1 MISSTSIATQ
11 TQGEEQSQLIIQ
23 DSVASLVSVRVIGIE
38 PANIRFVSAAKV
50 LSILGV
56 IVRSLAG
63 VQMIILP
70 VVIKCWNVVWP
81 SSGIGNTRGTPDTDL
96 LGAVPDERTAL
107 GCGSGTGAAGRG
119 RGSPRSVGNRSI
131 MLGGWPAY
139 LSVRDDQLIAAV
151 VNWAFLTSSESR
163 LKQVGLVKG

>member
-50 LSILGV
+50 LAILGV

-81 SSGIGNTRGTPDTDL
+81 SSGIGHTRGTPDTDL
-96 LGAVPDERTAL
+96 LEAVADERTAL
-107 GCGSGTGAAGRG
+107 GCGSGLFTVV
-119 RGSPRSVGNRSI
+119 SKNV
-131 MLGGWPAY
+131 PATEG
-139 LSVRDDQLIAAV
+139 QWV
-151 VNWAFLTSSESR
+151 VNISGSAL
-163 LKQVGLVKG
+163 